1 MEHLELTWQER
12 GRLWLRL
19 GIRLV
24 LTVLA
29 AVLLLRMG
37 PPLLSLFM
45 PFVLALLM
53 AWILNPII
61 KLIQRRLGI
70 SRKILSLLLLILIFA
85 VVGGLVTVL
94 VYNMAVELKALFF
107 NWENIWASALKP
119 AINNI
124 EVYFSDLFAGL
135 PVQVAAVAN
144 SALDQLVTWLYNNI
158 PAMASRA
165 GGAAGS
171 FAFSIPSFAVA
182 AIIFIMATFFI
193 SSDYPRLRF
202 LALDKLSDNLH
213 GFLSDVKHTAVAAF
227 GGYAKAEFLLSVGVF
242 FILLLGFFIIRQPYS
257 VLLAFLFSVV
267 DFIPIVGSG
276 TFMIP
281 WAVVDIFTGNYRHAV
296 EIMVIWGIIALF
308 RRIAEPK
315 FVGDHTGLSPILSL
329 VSIYVGMQV
338 AGVWGMILGPIL
350 CMILLNIY
358 RLGVLDNM
366 MADLRLAVGDLS
378 ALLKHRPPQSR
389 TEE

>member
-12 GRLWLRL
+12 GSLWLRL

-202 LALDKLSDNLH
+202 LALDKLSHQLRN
-213 GFLSDVKHTAVAAF
+213 FLGDVKQTAVAAF
-227 GGYAKAEFLLSVGVF
+227 GGYAKAEFLLSVSVF
-242 FILLLGFFIIRQPYS
+242 FILLGGFLLIKQPYAI
-257 VLLAFLFSVV
+257 LLAFFFSVL
-267 DFIPIVGSG
+267 DFIPLIGSG
-276 TFMIP
+276 TIMIP
-281 WAVVDIFTGNYRHAV
+281 WALVDLFGREYRHAV
-296 EIMVIWGIIALF
+296 EIMVIWGVIALF
-308 RRIAEPK
+308 RRLAEPK
-315 FVGDHTGLSPILSL
+315 IVGDHTGLSPIMSL
-329 VSIYVGMQV
+329 VSIYVGMRLG
-338 AGVWGMILGPIL
+338 GVWGMILGPVL
-350 CMILLNIY
+350 CLILLNIY
-358 RLGVLDNM
+358 QLGVFDNVT
-366 MADLRLAVGDLS
+366 ADLRMAVNDIS
-378 ALLKHRPPQSR
+378 ALLKNRPDNSHPQ
-389 TEE
+389 